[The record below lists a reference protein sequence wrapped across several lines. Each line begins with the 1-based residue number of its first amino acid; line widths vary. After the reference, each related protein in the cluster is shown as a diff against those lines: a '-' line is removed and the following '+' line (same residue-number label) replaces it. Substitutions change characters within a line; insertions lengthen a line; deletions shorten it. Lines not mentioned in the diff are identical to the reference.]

1 MTEIRATYDPLEQAA
16 AAFIAA
22 AGQVDA
28 LLPRVDG
35 PAGADSGDAA
45 VNDGIA
51 RIASDLRGDLAT
63 AATTL
68 RSTGQL
74 LDAARLCY
82 DDTDRSLM
90 PALPTPA
97 RAQ

>member
-51 RIASDLRGDLAT
+51 HIVQDLRGGLART
-63 AATTL
+63 ATEL
-68 RSTGQL
+68 RSTGEL
-74 LDAARLCY
+74 LGSARFTY
-82 DDTDRSLM
+82 DQTDRSAM
-90 PALPTPA
+90 PVTPTSA
-97 RAQ
+97 RAT